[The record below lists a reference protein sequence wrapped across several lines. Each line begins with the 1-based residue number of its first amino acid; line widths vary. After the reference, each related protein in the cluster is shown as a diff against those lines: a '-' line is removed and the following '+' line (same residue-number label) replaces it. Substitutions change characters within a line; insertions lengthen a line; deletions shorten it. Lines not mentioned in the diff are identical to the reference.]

1 MLRSL
6 RNQTQSIFF
15 KAFLFLLIIGFAL
28 WGVGDLTGGLNQKPI
43 LSVDS
48 KEVTSEE
55 IINELNRLRYT
66 LPQRPSLQEAIN
78 NGMLKTVLDKYEQEI
93 LINAE
98 ASVLNL
104 SVPLKITTTTI
115 GNEKAF
121 KDPLGKFSQTR
132 FLKSLN
138 SAGLSESKYIDSIH
152 TEANYKQLSMPFS
165 NNSLY
170 SNKLIK
176 KLINWQNETR
186 DIDYVFFKNIN
197 KESIKQPQKSI
208 LREYYNSNKKLY
220 EIPITRDVKYIEINP
235 SIFNNQVKINDK
247 DVKEIYE
254 SDKSK
259 YITEE
264 KRKFYQVITQDIN
277 KANSFI
283 KNIKT
288 GLDFVTVAKDNFNLT
303 LNDIDIGF
311 VKKSELPSIVVKSL
325 FQAKV
330 KDLIGPIKTKFGY
343 STYKVI
349 SIQPEKIVTY
359 KDAYAGIKE
368 ELLKELT
375 LDFLYKKIDVI
386 EDLIAEGNNLNEI
399 IKSKSIGSTLSIDR
413 INNVSKNGIIY
424 SYNGENQFANK
435 NKVFL
440 DGIWKTPL
448 NQISDIIEL
457 PDDKYVLIEP
467 IKENKKETPIFE
479 KINKNIYNDWL
490 KKEIFIQSELKLK
503 ELIKN
508 NRVTFKSL
516 TAIKRN
522 QKGLTKKI
530 KDDLIINKIF
540 EIKEKNLSFF
550 NIKNGVIAIKN
561 VNSKTA
567 DYKVN
572 KETIKDINFSLS
584 KSFFNN
590 YSQYYIQIL
599 ANKHKLKRNYKDLE
613 NFIGNIK
620 SN

>member
-530 KDDLIINKIF
+530 KDHLIINKIF

-550 NIKNGVIAIKN
+550 NIKNGIIAIKN

>member
-208 LREYYNSNKKLY
+208 LREYYNNNKKLY

-288 GLDFVTVAKDNFNLT
+288 GLDFVTIAKDNFNLT

-399 IKSKSIGSTLSIDR
+399 IKSKSIGSTLSINR

-490 KKEIFIQSELKLK
+490 KKEIFIQSGLKLK

-508 NRVTFKSL
+508 KRVTFKSL

-530 KDDLIINKIF
+530 KDPLIINKIF

-584 KSFFNN
+584 KSFFND

>member
-208 LREYYNSNKKLY
+208 LREYYNNNKKLY

-530 KDDLIINKIF
+530 KDHLIINKIF

-550 NIKNGVIAIKN
+550 NIKNGIIAIKN

-584 KSFFNN
+584 KSFFND

>member
-208 LREYYNSNKKLY
+208 LREYYNNNKKLY

-288 GLDFVTVAKDNFNLT
+288 GLDFVTIAKDNFNLT

-490 KKEIFIQSELKLK
+490 KKEIFIQSEIKLK

-508 NRVTFKSL
+508 KRVTFKSL

-530 KDDLIINKIF
+530 KDHLIINKIF

-550 NIKNGVIAIKN
+550 NIKNGIIAIKN

-584 KSFFNN
+584 KSFFND
-590 YSQYYIQIL
+590 YSRYYIQIL

>member
-208 LREYYNSNKKLY
+208 LREYYNNNKKLY

-399 IKSKSIGSTLSIDR
+399 IKSKSIGSTLSINR

-530 KDDLIINKIF
+530 KDHLIINKIF

-584 KSFFNN
+584 KSFFND
-590 YSQYYIQIL
+590 YSRYYIQLL

>member
-208 LREYYNSNKKLY
+208 LREYYNNNKKLY

-283 KNIKT
+283 KNIKN
-288 GLDFVTVAKDNFNLT
+288 GLDFVTIAKDNFNLT

-349 SIQPEKIVTY
+349 SIQPEKIITY
-359 KDAYAGIKE
+359 KDAYAGIKK

-375 LDFLYKKIDVI
+375 LDFLYKKIDVF

-399 IKSKSIGSTLSIDR
+399 IKSKSIGSDLSINK

-424 SYNGENQFANK
+424 LYNGENRLINK

-508 NRVTFKSL
+508 KKVTFKSL

-530 KDDLIINKIF
+530 KDHLIINKIF

-550 NIKNGVIAIKN
+550 NIKNGIIAIKN

-584 KSFFNN
+584 KSFFND

>member
-208 LREYYNSNKKLY
+208 LREYYNNNKKLY

-283 KNIKT
+283 KNIKN
-288 GLDFVTVAKDNFNLT
+288 GLDFVTIAKDNFNLT

-490 KKEIFIQSELKLK
+490 KKEIFIQSEIKLK

-508 NRVTFKSL
+508 KKVTFKSL

-530 KDDLIINKIF
+530 KDHLIINKIF

-550 NIKNGVIAIKN
+550 NIKNGIIAIKN

-584 KSFFNN
+584 KSFFND

>member
-208 LREYYNSNKKLY
+208 LREYYNNNKKLY

-283 KNIKT
+283 KNIKN
-288 GLDFVTVAKDNFNLT
+288 GLDFVTIAKDNFNLT

-530 KDDLIINKIF
+530 KDHLIINKIF

-584 KSFFNN
+584 KSFFND

>member
-208 LREYYNSNKKLY
+208 LREYYNNNKKLY
-220 EIPITRDVKYIEINP
+220 EIPTTRDVKYIEINP
-235 SIFNNQVKINDK
+235 SIFNNQIKINDK
-247 DVKEIYE
+247 DVKEIYV

-259 YITEE
+259 YTAEE

-530 KDDLIINKIF
+530 KDHLIINKIF

-584 KSFFNN
+584 KSFFND
-590 YSQYYIQIL
+590 YSRYYIQLL

>member
-197 KESIKQPQKSI
+197 KKSIKQPQKSI
-208 LREYYNSNKKLY
+208 LREYYNNNKKLY
-220 EIPITRDVKYIEINP
+220 EIPTTRDVKYIEINP
-235 SIFNNQVKINDK
+235 SIFNNQIKINDK
-247 DVKEIYE
+247 DVKEIYV

-259 YITEE
+259 YTAEE

-288 GLDFVTVAKDNFNLT
+288 GLDFVTIAKDNFNLT

-530 KDDLIINKIF
+530 KDHLIINKIF

-572 KETIKDINFSLS
+572 KETVKDINFSLS
-584 KSFFNN
+584 KSFFND

>member
-208 LREYYNSNKKLY
+208 LREYYNNNKKLY
-220 EIPITRDVKYIEINP
+220 EIPTTRDVKYIEINP
-235 SIFNNQVKINDK
+235 SIFNNQIKINDK
-247 DVKEIYE
+247 DVKEIYV

-399 IKSKSIGSTLSIDR
+399 IKSKSIGSTLSINR

-530 KDDLIINKIF
+530 KDHLIINKIF

-550 NIKNGVIAIKN
+550 NIKNGIIAIKN

-584 KSFFNN
+584 KSFFND
-590 YSQYYIQIL
+590 YSQYYIQLL

>member
-1 MLRSL
+1 MSKIRK
-6 RNQTQSIFF
+6 T
-15 KAFLFLLIIGFAL
+15 AC
-28 WGVGDLTGGLNQKPI
+28 LNQKPI

-208 LREYYNSNKKLY
+208 LREYYNNNKKLY
-220 EIPITRDVKYIEINP
+220 EIPTTRDVKYIEINP

-247 DVKEIYE
+247 DVKEIYV

-259 YITEE
+259 YTTEE

-399 IKSKSIGSTLSIDR
+399 IKSKSIGSTLSINR

-457 PDDKYVLIEP
+457 PDDK
-467 IKENKKETPIFE
+467 
-479 KINKNIYNDWL
+479 KN
-490 KKEIFIQSELKLK
+490 
-503 ELIKN
+503 
-508 NRVTFKSL
+508 
-516 TAIKRN
+516 
-522 QKGLTKKI
+522 
-530 KDDLIINKIF
+530 
-540 EIKEKNLSFF
+540 
-550 NIKNGVIAIKN
+550 
-561 VNSKTA
+561 
-567 DYKVN
+567 
-572 KETIKDINFSLS
+572 
-584 KSFFNN
+584 
-590 YSQYYIQIL
+590 
-599 ANKHKLKRNYKDLE
+599 
-613 NFIGNIK
+613 
-620 SN
+620 

>member
-208 LREYYNSNKKLY
+208 LREYYNNNKKLY
-220 EIPITRDVKYIEINP
+220 EIPTTRDVKYIEINP
-235 SIFNNQVKINDK
+235 SIFNNQIKINDK
-247 DVKEIYE
+247 DVKEIYV

-259 YITEE
+259 YTAEE

-530 KDDLIINKIF
+530 KDHLIINKIF

-550 NIKNGVIAIKN
+550 NIKNGIIAIKN

>member
-208 LREYYNSNKKLY
+208 LREYYNNNKKLY

-235 SIFNNQVKINDK
+235 SIFNNLVKINDK

-349 SIQPEKIVTY
+349 SIQPEKIITY

-375 LDFLYKKIDVI
+375 LDFLYKKIDVF

-399 IKSKSIGSTLSIDR
+399 IKSKSIGSNLSINR

-424 SYNGENQFANK
+424 LYNGENRLINK

-530 KDDLIINKIF
+530 KDHLIINKIF

-584 KSFFNN
+584 KSFFND
-590 YSQYYIQIL
+590 YSRYYIQLL

>member
-43 LSVDS
+43 LSVNS

-208 LREYYNSNKKLY
+208 LREYYNNNKKLY

-288 GLDFVTVAKDNFNLT
+288 GLDFVTIAKDNFNLT

-399 IKSKSIGSTLSIDR
+399 IKSKSIGSTLSINR

-424 SYNGENQFANK
+424 LYNGENRLINK

-530 KDDLIINKIF
+530 KDHLIINKIF

-550 NIKNGVIAIKN
+550 NIKNGIIAIKN

-584 KSFFNN
+584 KSFFND

>member
-208 LREYYNSNKKLY
+208 LREYYNNNKKLY

-467 IKENKKETPIFE
+467 IKENKKETPVFE

-530 KDDLIINKIF
+530 KDHLIINKIF

-550 NIKNGVIAIKN
+550 NIKNGIIAIKN

-584 KSFFNN
+584 KSFFND

>member
-208 LREYYNSNKKLY
+208 LREYYNNNKKLY

-399 IKSKSIGSTLSIDR
+399 IKSKSIGSTLSINR

-467 IKENKKETPIFE
+467 IKENKKETPVFE

-490 KKEIFIQSELKLK
+490 KKEIFIQSEIKLK

-508 NRVTFKSL
+508 KKVTFKSL

-530 KDDLIINKIF
+530 KDHLIINKIF

-584 KSFFNN
+584 KSFFND

>member
-208 LREYYNSNKKLY
+208 LREYYNNNKKLY
-220 EIPITRDVKYIEINP
+220 EIPTTRDVKYIEINP
-235 SIFNNQVKINDK
+235 SIFNNQIKINDK
-247 DVKEIYE
+247 DVKEIYV

-259 YITEE
+259 YTAEE

-288 GLDFVTVAKDNFNLT
+288 GLDFVTIAKDNFNLT

-399 IKSKSIGSTLSIDR
+399 IKSKSIGSTLSINR

-530 KDDLIINKIF
+530 KDHLIINKIF

-584 KSFFNN
+584 KSFFND
-590 YSQYYIQIL
+590 YSRYYIQLL

>member
-208 LREYYNSNKKLY
+208 LREYYNNNKKLY

-399 IKSKSIGSTLSIDR
+399 IKSKSIGSTLSINR

-530 KDDLIINKIF
+530 KDHLIINKIF

-550 NIKNGVIAIKN
+550 NIKNGIIAIKN

-584 KSFFNN
+584 KSFFND
-590 YSQYYIQIL
+590 YSQYYIQLL

>member
-208 LREYYNSNKKLY
+208 LREYYNNNKKLY
-220 EIPITRDVKYIEINP
+220 EIPTTRDVKYIEINP
-235 SIFNNQVKINDK
+235 SIFNNQIKINDK
-247 DVKEIYE
+247 DVKEIYV

-259 YITEE
+259 YTAEE

-530 KDDLIINKIF
+530 KDNLIINKIF

-550 NIKNGVIAIKN
+550 NIKNGIIAIKN

-584 KSFFNN
+584 KSFFND
-590 YSQYYIQIL
+590 YSQYYIQLL

>member
-208 LREYYNSNKKLY
+208 LREYYNNNKKLY
-220 EIPITRDVKYIEINP
+220 EIPTTRDVKYIEINP
-235 SIFNNQVKINDK
+235 SIFNNQIKINDK
-247 DVKEIYE
+247 DVKEIYV

-259 YITEE
+259 YTTEE

-288 GLDFVTVAKDNFNLT
+288 GLDFVTIAKDNFNLT

-399 IKSKSIGSTLSIDR
+399 IKSKSIGSTLSINR

-530 KDDLIINKIF
+530 KDHLIINKIF

-550 NIKNGVIAIKN
+550 NIKNGIIAIKN

-584 KSFFNN
+584 KSFFND
-590 YSQYYIQIL
+590 YSRYYIQIL

>member
-43 LSVDS
+43 LSVNS

-208 LREYYNSNKKLY
+208 LREYYNNNKKLY

-399 IKSKSIGSTLSIDR
+399 IKSKSIVSTLSINR
-413 INNVSKNGIIY
+413 INNISKNGIIY

-530 KDDLIINKIF
+530 KDHLIINKIF

-584 KSFFNN
+584 KSFFND

>member
-208 LREYYNSNKKLY
+208 LREYYNNNKKLY

-288 GLDFVTVAKDNFNLT
+288 GLDFVTIAKDNFNLT

-399 IKSKSIGSTLSIDR
+399 IKSKSIGSTLSINR

-467 IKENKKETPIFE
+467 IKENKKETPVFE

-530 KDDLIINKIF
+530 KDHLIINKIF

-550 NIKNGVIAIKN
+550 NIKNGIIAIKN

-584 KSFFNN
+584 KSFFND

>member
-220 EIPITRDVKYIEINP
+220 EIPVTRDVKYIEINP

-288 GLDFVTVAKDNFNLT
+288 GLDFVTIAKDNFNLT

-399 IKSKSIGSTLSIDR
+399 IKSKSIGSTLSINR

-530 KDDLIINKIF
+530 KDHLIINKIF

-550 NIKNGVIAIKN
+550 NIKNGIIAIKN

-584 KSFFNN
+584 KSFFND

>member
-283 KNIKT
+283 KNIKN
-288 GLDFVTVAKDNFNLT
+288 GLDFVTIAKDNFNLT

-399 IKSKSIGSTLSIDR
+399 IKSKSIVSTLSINR

-530 KDDLIINKIF
+530 KDHLIINKIF

-584 KSFFNN
+584 KSFFND

>member
-186 DIDYVFFKNIN
+186 DIDYVFFNKIN
-197 KESIKQPQKSI
+197 KESIKQPEKSI
-208 LREYYNSNKKLY
+208 LREYYNNNKKLY

-288 GLDFVTVAKDNFNLT
+288 GLDFVTIAKDNFNLT

-399 IKSKSIGSTLSIDR
+399 IKSKSIGSNLSINR

-424 SYNGENQFANK
+424 SYNGENRFANK

-508 NRVTFKSL
+508 KRINFKSL

-530 KDDLIINKIF
+530 KDHLIINKIF

-550 NIKNGVIAIKN
+550 NIKNGIIAIKN

-584 KSFFNN
+584 KSFFND

>member
-208 LREYYNSNKKLY
+208 LREYYNNNKKLY

-399 IKSKSIGSTLSIDR
+399 IKSKSIGSTLSINR

-530 KDDLIINKIF
+530 KDHLIINKIF

-550 NIKNGVIAIKN
+550 NIKNGIIAIKN

-584 KSFFNN
+584 KSFFND

>member
-208 LREYYNSNKKLY
+208 LREYYNNNKKLY

-288 GLDFVTVAKDNFNLT
+288 GLDFVTIAKDNFNLT

-530 KDDLIINKIF
+530 KDHLIINKIF

-550 NIKNGVIAIKN
+550 NIKNGIIAIKN

-572 KETIKDINFSLS
+572 KETVKDINFSLS
-584 KSFFNN
+584 KSFFND

>member
-43 LSVDS
+43 LSLDS

-208 LREYYNSNKKLY
+208 LREYYNNNKKLY

-283 KNIKT
+283 KNIKN
-288 GLDFVTVAKDNFNLT
+288 GLDFVTIAKDNFNLT

-349 SIQPEKIVTY
+349 SIQPEKIITY
-359 KDAYAGIKE
+359 KDAYAGIKK

-375 LDFLYKKIDVI
+375 LDFLYKKIDVF

-399 IKSKSIGSTLSIDR
+399 IKSKSIGSDLSINK

-424 SYNGENQFANK
+424 LYNGENRLINK

-467 IKENKKETPIFE
+467 IKENKKETPAFE

-530 KDDLIINKIF
+530 KDHLIINKIF

-584 KSFFNN
+584 KSFFND

>member
-170 SNKLIK
+170 SDKLIK

-283 KNIKT
+283 KNIKN
-288 GLDFVTVAKDNFNLT
+288 GLDFVTIAKDNFNLT

-399 IKSKSIGSTLSIDR
+399 IKSKSIGSTLSINR

-424 SYNGENQFANK
+424 SYNGEDQFANK

-479 KINKNIYNDWL
+479 KININIYNDWL

-530 KDDLIINKIF
+530 KDNLIINKIF

-550 NIKNGVIAIKN
+550 NIKNGIIAIKN

-572 KETIKDINFSLS
+572 KETVKDINFSLS
-584 KSFFNN
+584 KSFFND

>member
-288 GLDFVTVAKDNFNLT
+288 GLDFVTIAKDNFNLT

-530 KDDLIINKIF
+530 KDHLIINKIF

-550 NIKNGVIAIKN
+550 NIKNGIIAIKN

-572 KETIKDINFSLS
+572 KETVKDINFSLS
-584 KSFFNN
+584 KSFFND

>member
-208 LREYYNSNKKLY
+208 LREYYNNNKKLY

-288 GLDFVTVAKDNFNLT
+288 GLDFVTIAKDNFNLT

-530 KDDLIINKIF
+530 KDHLIINKIF

-584 KSFFNN
+584 KSFFND
-590 YSQYYIQIL
+590 YSRYYIQIL